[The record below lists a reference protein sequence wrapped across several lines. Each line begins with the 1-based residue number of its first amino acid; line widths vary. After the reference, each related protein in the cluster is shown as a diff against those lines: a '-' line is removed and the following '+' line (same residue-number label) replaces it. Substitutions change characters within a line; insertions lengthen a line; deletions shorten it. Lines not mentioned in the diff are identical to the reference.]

1 VWLRGPHGQT
11 IVGRAYRSSRRI
23 AYVRRRIDTPDGDFL
38 DLDGVREPSRGPI
51 VVVLHGLEGSSQ
63 SGYAVQTCSL
73 LSARGVRPIALN
85 FRSCSGEPNR
95 TLRSYHSGET
105 GDLRLVVDLLRRE
118 NPGTP
123 IGAIGYSLGG
133 NALLCYLEESGS
145 GGLDAAVAVSVPF
158 DLAGSARRLESG
170 MGRIYMRHFLGSL
183 RKKIREKVNR
193 FPEAAGLAR
202 AALAARTIRSI
213 DDAWT
218 APVHGY
224 QNAAHYYDTCSALG
238 RLSTIRTP
246 TLLIQAE
253 DDPFLPAGTVD
264 TLRDIGNPYLADGFT
279 PRGGHLGYLGAYS
292 SVRLWAEARAVDWLV
307 DRLA

>member
-1 VWLRGPHGQT
+1 
-11 IVGRAYRSSRRI
+11 
-23 AYVRRRIDTPDGDFL
+23 
-38 DLDGVREPSRGPI
+38 
-51 VVVLHGLEGSSQ
+51 
-63 SGYAVQTCSL
+63 
-73 LSARGVRPIALN
+73 VRPIALN

-105 GDLRLVVDLLRRE
+105 DDLGLVVDLLRRE
-118 NPGTP
+118 YSGTP

-158 DLAGSARRLESG
+158 DLAGSARQLESG

-193 FPEAAGLAR
+193 FPEAADLGRL
-202 AALAARTIRSI
+202 ALAARTIRDI

-224 QNAAHYYDTCSALG
+224 QNATHYYEACSALG
-238 RLSTIRTP
+238 RLSAIRTP

-264 TLRDIGNPYLADGFT
+264 TLRGIDNPYLADGFT
-279 PRGGHLGYLGAYS
+279 RRGGHLGYLGAYS
-292 SVRLWAEARAVDWLV
+292 SVRFWAEARAVDWLV
-307 DRLA
+307 DRLG